1 MDEPLKEVWPAELA
15 PLLNYEIGFT
25 PEGVLMRVRYKSEV
39 PLDSA
44 AQAILLKHLQ
54 ARLRL
59 ESLKVILEQ
68 ESPPKPPPRG
78 RRR

>member
-1 MDEPLKEVWPAELA
+1 
-15 PLLNYEIGFT
+15 
-25 PEGVLMRVRYKSEV
+25 MRVRYKSEV